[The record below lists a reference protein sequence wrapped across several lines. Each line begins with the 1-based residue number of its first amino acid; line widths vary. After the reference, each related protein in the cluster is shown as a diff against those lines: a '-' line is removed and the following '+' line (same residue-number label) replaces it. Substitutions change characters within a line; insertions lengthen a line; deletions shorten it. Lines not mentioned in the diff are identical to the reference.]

1 MGPLEL
7 TACEPELSELETP
20 PHTHPFKITCVK
32 KAFLRFQPSCLNPLL
47 PLELEC
53 QLLYLGMQP
62 HSSCLRVPAA
72 PARHQ
77 NAAAEYSL
85 HLCCVSLACF
95 LPGRKDKMGSIADL
109 RPDFHSP
116 VSWGHWE

>member
-109 RPDFHSP
+109 RPEFHSP
-116 VSWGHWE
+116 LSWGHWE